1 VNVSPR
7 IAVLRVCHSGV
18 VTSWRRR
25 DRELEAEGA
34 AVTLVCARVWNEG
47 GRPVPLEPAP
57 DEPVVGLRTLGRHP
71 NLFVYDP
78 IALWRALKTAQYQI
92 LDIHEEPV
100 SLAAA
105 EVQLVAYLA
114 RRRTVICLYSAQ
126 NIDKRY
132 PLPFRWLE
140 RAALR
145 RAAAVHTCNDEVEPI
160 LRRKGFRGIVEN
172 LGLGVDTDPYTSH
185 DEARQPGPVRVG
197 YVGRLE
203 AHKGVAVAIDAMTLV
218 PCCHLEIVGGGPQR
232 AELERRVEARGLA
245 DRVQFSGATTAES
258 LPEHY
263 KSFDIV
269 VVPSLETRT
278 WIEQFGR
285 VAVEA
290 MAAGVP
296 VIASESGALPEVV
309 GDAGVLVAPGSASSL
324 AVALRRLAADP
335 NERARLGNL
344 GRKRAAR
351 FSWQQVARRQLKL
364 YERVLARER

>member
-1 VNVSPR
+1 VSVSAR

-34 AVTLVCARVWNEG
+34 AVTLICARAWDEG
-47 GRPVPLEPAP
+47 GRRVPLESAP
-57 DEPVVGLRTLGRHP
+57 DEPVVGVRTLGRHP
-71 NLFVYDP
+71 NLFVYAP
-78 IALWRALKTAQYQI
+78 IPLWRVLKTARYQI

-105 EVQLVAYLA
+105 EVQLLAYLA
-114 RRRTVICLYSAQ
+114 RRRTAICLYSAQ

-132 PLPFRWLE
+132 PPPFRWIE
-140 RAALR
+140 RIALR
-145 RAAAVHTCNDEVEPI
+145 RASAVHTCNDQVEPI

-172 LGLGVDTDPYTSH
+172 LGLGVDTDRYASH
-185 DEARQPGPVRVG
+185 DDARDSGPVRVG

-203 AHKGVAVAIDAMTLV
+203 KHKGVAVAIDAMTLV
-218 PCCHLEIVGGGPQR
+218 PCCQLEIVGGGPLR
-232 AELERRVEARGLA
+232 AELERQVEALELT
-245 DRVQFSGATTAES
+245 DRVRFSGVMTAED
-258 LPEHY
+258 LPERY
-263 KSFDIV
+263 GAFDIV
-269 VVPSLETRT
+269 VIPSLETRT

-335 NERARLGNL
+335 HERARLGSL
-344 GRKRAAR
+344 GRKRAAT
-351 FSWQQVARRQLKL
+351 FSWQQVARRQRSL